1 MMNFPNELYYSK
13 EHTWLKVV
21 GDEGFVGITEFAQSE
36 LGEIVFVELPNPG
49 ASFGQ
54 DEVFG
59 SVEAIKTVSDLFLP
73 VSGEIVVVNKELEKQ
88 PTLINSDPFGD
99 GWIIKIMIQD
109 KNEINSLL
117 NAEAYKS
124 QIGL

>member
-1 MMNFPNELYYSK
+1 MNFPNELYYSK